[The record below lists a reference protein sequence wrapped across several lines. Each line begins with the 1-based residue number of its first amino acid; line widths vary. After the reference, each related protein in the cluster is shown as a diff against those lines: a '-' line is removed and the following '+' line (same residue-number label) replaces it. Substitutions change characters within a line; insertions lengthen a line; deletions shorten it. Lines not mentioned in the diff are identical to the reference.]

1 MPSRK
6 VTVHYRR
13 AVGLNLADLDFR
25 ACFESGLD
33 SRIGGVV
40 LRNSDASRIT
50 RSSDRYRMCLL
61 SPQADQ
67 NFCFGEVAVFRDGD
81 VPVAETDQQGQVH
94 LRTIPLAG
102 NEEAVRGTSYF
113 MARGPHV
120 AILHHDSS
128 TRFLEDYF
136 RWLFRQ
142 PIGHLAQDDMV
153 SLQPLINAGGQP
165 VALRAVKSL
174 KIRAEV
180 EAPQVRMAVAVAD
193 GGDGDGRPQTF
204 ARMIDRQQ
212 LDEGNVRT
220 ILHALGLSNGSL
232 GRFRNADFE
241 DLEFELIVKK
251 REQNRLASLP
261 DSLVQGVV
269 NDGLDRAAEFQTEGA
284 KRRGDAVVASFP
296 GQVEIQGAYY
306 DLNSVRA
313 ILWAALGSWAAQGLI

>member
-1 MPSRK
+1 MPVKR

-13 AVGLNLADLDFR
+13 AIDRNLADLDFR
-25 ACFESGLD
+25 TCFENGLN
-33 SRIGGVV
+33 GQVNGVV
-40 LRNSDASRIT
+40 LRDADASRVT
-50 RSSDRYRMCLL
+50 TSSDGQRMCLL
-61 SPQADQ
+61 SPQADP

-81 VPVAETDQQGQVH
+81 VPIAETDQHGQMH

-136 RWLFRQ
+136 RWLFRH
-142 PIGHLAQDDMV
+142 PIGQLAQDELV
-153 SLQPLINAGGQP
+153 ALQPLINAGGHP

-180 EAPQVRMAVAVAD
+180 EAPAVAVRAAD
-193 GGDGDGRPQTF
+193 GIDARPDTF
-204 ARMIDRQQ
+204 ARMIDRQP
-212 LDEGNVRT
+212 LSEGNVRT
-220 ILHALGLSNGSL
+220 ILHAMGLSNGSL

-241 DLEFELIVKK
+241 DLEFELVVKK
-251 REQNRLASLP
+251 REKNRLMSLP
-261 DSLVQGVV
+261 DHLVEGVV

-284 KRRGDAVVASFP
+284 RRRGDAVVASYL
-296 GQVEIQGAYY
+296 GQIEFEGAYY

-313 ILWAALGSWAAQGLI
+313 VLWAALGNWAEQGLI